1 MLTVALVST
10 GHEVLRGHTV
20 NTNASWLARRATE
33 AGAKVTSVRTVGDD
47 LPDLVAA
54 LRDALA
60 EADDVVVTGGLG
72 PTEDDRSRDAL
83 ARVLDVPLEDDA
95 EARAIV
101 ARYFTRSGRPAG
113 AMQWRQ
119 ALVPRGARPLDND
132 QGTAP
137 GIVAATGGRTVFL
150 LPGPPREM
158 RSMFDREVL
167 PRWRARGTLDAVA
180 SRVVWTAGAPESEV
194 AGAIDDLMRAPE
206 PVVGTHP
213 DDGEVAVRLLARGPD
228 ATARAD
234 AAVAEIVRRLGAHVV
249 STDEAVRVEHGVV
262 AALAARGLVVTTAE
276 SVTGGLVARMLCEV
290 PGASAVFRGGWV
302 TYSDRFKAHALG
314 VPDALL
320 ATHGA
325 VSAPVARAMALGACA
340 RGDADLAVATT
351 GVAGPG
357 PDDRGV
363 AQGTVFVALATRGD
377 ADADVREL
385 HLPLPRAV
393 VQRRAAVVALDLV
406 RRRLRT

>member
-1 MLTVALVST
+1 VLTVALVST

-101 ARYFTRSGRPAG
+101 ARYFTRSDARRR
-113 AMQWRQ
+113 MQWRQ
-119 ALVPRGARPLDND
+119 VLVPRRAPARQRRAPRL
-132 QGTAP
+132 GSSRRRAAAPCSCCRARCARCGRCSTAS
-137 GIVAATGGRTVFL
+137 A
-150 LPGPPREM
+150 
-158 RSMFDREVL
+158 
-167 PRWRARGTLDAVA
+167 PRWRARGTLRGRVA
-180 SRVVWTAGAPESEV
+180 GRLDGGAPRARSPARSTTSCAPR
-194 AGAIDDLMRAPE
+194 AGRRDA
-206 PVVGTHP
+206 P
-213 DDGEVAVRLLARGPD
+213 DDGEVAVRLARGPD

-262 AALAARGLVVTTAE
+262 ARSPRG
-276 SVTGGLVARMLCEV
+276 S
-290 PGASAVFRGGWV
+290 S
-302 TYSDRFKAHALG
+302 
-314 VPDALL
+314 
-320 ATHGA
+320 
-325 VSAPVARAMALGACA
+325 
-340 RGDADLAVATT
+340 
-351 GVAGPG
+351 
-357 PDDRGV
+357 
-363 AQGTVFVALATRGD
+363 
-377 ADADVREL
+377 
-385 HLPLPRAV
+385 
-393 VQRRAAVVALDLV
+393 
-406 RRRLRT
+406 